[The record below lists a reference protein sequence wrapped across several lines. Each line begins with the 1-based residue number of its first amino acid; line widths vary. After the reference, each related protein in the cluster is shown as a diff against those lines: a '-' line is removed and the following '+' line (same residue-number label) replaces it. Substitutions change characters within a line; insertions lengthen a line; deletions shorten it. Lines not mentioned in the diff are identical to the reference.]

1 MKTQKNQ
8 VKAIIFDYG
17 GVLVKGSIRLFGK
30 MYAPKFGANLKEFN
44 KLMIDNWR
52 KARVNNISSELFWV
66 NLANFLKIDKNVF
79 RKDFMDFFGFRDDVL
94 NLIKKLKKNYKL
106 ALLSN
111 QIEEW
116 LEEIIEK
123 YELDKIFDVIITSYN
138 FKIAKPDIAIFNE
151 TVKKLDVNPEEC
163 IYIDDLEKN
172 IPPAKKLGMKTI
184 LFKNTNQ
191 LIEELNKLGVN
202 I

>member
-1 MKTQKNQ
+1 MI
-8 VKAIIFDYG
+8 KAIIFDYG
-17 GVLVKGSIRLFGK
+17 GVLSVGGNLRSFGE
-30 MYAPKFGANLKEFN
+30 MHAPKFGACPKEFN
-44 KLMIDNWR
+44 ELMIDNWH
-52 KARVNNISSELFWV
+52 KARVNNISSELFWT
-66 NLANFLKIDKNVF
+66 NLANFLKIEKDVF

-111 QIEEW
+111 QIEDW
-116 LEEIIEK
+116 LEKVIEK
-123 YELDKIFDVIITSYN
+123 YELDNVFDVIITSYN
-138 FKIAKPDIAIFNE
+138 FKTAKSDIAIFNE
-151 TVKKLDVNPEEC
+151 TVKKLGVKPEGC
-163 IYIDDLEKN
+163 IYIDDLNKN

-184 LFKNTNQ
+184 LFKNTKQ